1 MAVCVGMHMFGA
13 GMKGFYLCFLV
24 AFLIGLGIYNGVVNI
39 WDVVVW
45 NLNSYR
51 KMNQMEE
58 KWDLR
63 FFFFNKFGFGIF
75 MGLYCLKYS
84 RPTWVYLDSNR
95 YLLIFS
101 TNQCL
106 ACVIKY

>member
-63 FFFFNKFGFGIF
+63 FFFF
-75 MGLYCLKYS
+75 
-84 RPTWVYLDSNR
+84 
-95 YLLIFS
+95 
-101 TNQCL
+101 
-106 ACVIKY
+106 

>member
-1 MAVCVGMHMFGA
+1 MAVCVGMHMFRV
-13 GMKGFYLCFLV
+13 GMKGFYLCCLV

-63 FFFFNKFGFGIF
+63 FFLGINSDL
-75 MGLYCLKYS
+75 G
-84 RPTWVYLDSNR
+84 YLWG
-95 YLLIFS
+95 YFS
-101 TNQCL
+101 
-106 ACVIKY
+106 

>member
-1 MAVCVGMHMFGA
+1 M
-13 GMKGFYLCFLV
+13 GF
-24 AFLIGLGIYNGVVNI
+24 
-39 WDVVVW
+39 
-45 NLNSYR
+45 
-51 KMNQMEE
+51 E
-58 KWDLR
+58 
-63 FFFFNKFGFGIF
+63 FFFFFFFDKFGFGIF